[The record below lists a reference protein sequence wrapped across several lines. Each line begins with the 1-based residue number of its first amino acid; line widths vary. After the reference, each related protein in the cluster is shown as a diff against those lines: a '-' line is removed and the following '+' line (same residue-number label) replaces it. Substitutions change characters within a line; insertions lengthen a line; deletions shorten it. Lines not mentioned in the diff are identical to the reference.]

1 MRLTMRFLV
10 PFAALMLASCGLPG
24 TGPAQWTTM
33 PPIKLAELEEPAAG
47 TRPPPPEVMPAARPA
62 AAAAAAPVEAE
73 ADEAPADAA
82 AAPSAARPAAQAAR
96 PSSDV
101 EALREIA
108 LSSAQVR
115 AVQAGV
121 RDALH
126 NDSARVDRMV
136 AGQNSLGVV
145 FVCGY
150 AEGGG
155 ADGRQAFR
163 GVLMGKD
170 QAQPKFVPVSSSGAS
185 AEQQATAQLCAEQGI
200 PLAAAVEVASAPPAG
215 EPAAA
220 ETALAAAEPAAAPVA
235 EAGPAIAAAP
245 AVPPAPAAA
254 AAPATP
260 LPRVVLTEPQ
270 ITIIQAGVKNSL
282 KAPSLV
288 FGRML
293 AAADAKGGIVVCGY
307 VNPTGGEGGT
317 GIQPFTGVL
326 IGNGDSRNFVPVS
339 FGRDDVEKRQTMQ
352 VCAGQGIPL

>member
-1 MRLTMRFLV
+1 MRLFV

-33 PPIKLAELEEPAAG
+33 PPVKFAELEEPVPG
-47 TRPPPPEVMPAARPA
+47 TRPAPPDVTPAAKPV
-62 AAAAAAPVEAE
+62 AAAAAAPSASE
-73 ADEAPADAA
+73 ADEAPAKAA
-82 AAPSAARPAAQAAR
+82 AVPAAAEPAVQAAR
-96 PSSDV
+96 SQNSDV
-101 EALREIA
+101 EALRDVA
-108 LSSAQVR
+108 LSRPQVR

-121 RDALH
+121 RDALR

-155 ADGRQAFR
+155 AEGRQAFR

-170 QAQPKFVPVSSSGAS
+170 RSQPKFVPVSSSGAS

-200 PLAAAVEVASAPPAG
+200 PLAAAVEVASAPPAEG
-215 EPAAA
+215 PAPEDTASEAVEPAAVPVT
-220 ETALAAAEPAAAPVA
+220 EAA
-235 EAGPAIAAAP
+235 PAIAAAP
-245 AVPPAPAAA
+245 AVPPAPAAP
-254 AAPATP
+254 AAPAA

-270 ITIIQAGVKNSL
+270 INIIQAGVKNSL
-282 KAPSLV
+282 KAPSVV

-307 VNPTGGEGGT
+307 VNPTGGDGGT

-326 IGNGDSRNFVPVS
+326 IGNGDNRNFVPVS